1 VPEVLAELNSDRVT
15 YLQLPNH
22 VTQMLAALPADP
34 ATGPALPH
42 MRAFVV
48 TSAVVSMAMRRAIVE
63 RLTPALHTG
72 YGSNEAGYLTH
83 ATPADIAARPP
94 PSGGPC
100 PASRS
105 RSWTTPGAA
114 AARTIRGSV
123 CAARRAERYVGD
135 PETDARAYRDGWFH
149 LGDTGRLDADG
160 YLYLAGRLDDRINF
174 GGRKLYP
181 FEIEEVLLSHPDVA
195 EAAALGLPSPVHQE
209 VPVAAV
215 VLRRPVPEADLI
227 AYCAARLGAGKA
239 PRHVVAFPEL
249 PRNAARKVP
258 RAAIREAIRAQ
269 MQAGSGDTG

>member
-1 VPEVLAELNSDRVT
+1 MSVGVSVG
-15 YLQLPNH
+15 
-22 VTQMLAALPADP
+22 VSVGSSPAS
-34 ATGPALPH
+34 
-42 MRAFVV
+42 RA
-48 TSAVVSMAMRRAIVE
+48 SHIPR
-63 RLTPALHTG
+63 P
-72 YGSNEAGYLTH
+72 
-83 ATPADIAARPP
+83 DIAARPATVGRP
-94 PSGGPC
+94 LPNVTVEVVDDAGGPLPPGTIGEIRVRS
-100 PASRS
+100 PA
-105 RSWTTPGAA
+105 A
-114 AARTIRGSV
+114 
-123 CAARRAERYVGD
+123 AERYVGD

-174 GGRKLYP
+174 GGRKLDP

-258 RAAIREAIRAQ
+258 QAAIREAIRAQ